1 MATNKTIKHRRLHT
15 AQRLISPV
23 NAPDFTHFHRRQ
35 TLSGLLFISPWI
47 VGFLIFT
54 AWPMIYSAYLTVT
67 DYDVINAPRYVGAAN
82 FQQLIEDPKTTIAL
96 GNTIFY
102 TVLQVPAHVLVAL
115 GLALL
120 LNHAG
125 RLSGFFRTIFYLP
138 NMTPPV
144 ATGIL
149 FLLLFNGHNGLL
161 NKVLLRFGIH
171 GPAWTT
177 DPNWQKPGLILMSLW
192 TVGASVI
199 ILLAALRGVP
209 QDLYE
214 SARIDGAGWWRRTW
228 HVTLPLVSPSL
239 LFVVVSGTI
248 GALQNFDVT
257 YTAFFGAG
265 SNSSYTND
273 AVLFYVIYLFRQAFE
288 YLHFGYASAL
298 AWMLFLVILAITGI
312 QLAISRR
319 VVYYEGRS

>member
-1 MATNKTIKHRRLHT
+1 M
-15 AQRLISPV
+15 V
-23 NAPDFTHFHRRQ
+23 
-35 TLSGLLFISPWI
+35 
-47 VGFLIFT
+47 
-54 AWPMIYSAYLTVT
+54 YSAYLTMT
-67 DYDVINAPRYVGAAN
+67 QYDVINPPTYIGGAN
-82 FQQLIEDPKTTIAL
+82 FQQLVADPKIPIAL
-96 GNTIFY
+96 GNTLFY

-120 LNHAG
+120 LNQTG
-125 RLSGFFRTIFYLP
+125 GMSGFFRTVFYLP

-144 ATGIL
+144 AAGIL

-161 NKVLLRFGIH
+161 NKALSLVGIE

-177 DPNWQKPGLILMSLW
+177 DPSWQKPGLILMSLW

-214 SARIDGAGWWRRTW
+214 SARIDGAGWWSRTW
-228 HVTLPLVSPSL
+228 HVTLPMISPSL
-239 LFVVVSGTI
+239 LFVVISGTI
-248 GALQNFDVT
+248 GALQTFDVT

-288 YLHFGYASAL
+288 YLHLGYASAL
-298 AWMLFLVILAITGI
+298 AWILLLIVLAITGI
-312 QLAISRR
+312 QLFISRR
-319 VVYYEGRS
+319 LVYYEGGS